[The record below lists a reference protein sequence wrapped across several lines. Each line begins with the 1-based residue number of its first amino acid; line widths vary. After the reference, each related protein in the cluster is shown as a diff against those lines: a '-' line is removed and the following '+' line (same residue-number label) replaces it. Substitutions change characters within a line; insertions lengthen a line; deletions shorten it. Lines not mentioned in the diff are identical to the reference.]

1 MTVQRVPQVPFAQI
15 ANAALRDKRLSFKAR
30 GILALVLSHSGEWS
44 ATKRW
49 LDAQSDKD
57 GPAAIQTALNELTEL
72 GYRTVSRE
80 RHGDGIRTV
89 VVWRH
94 EPKDT
99 ILCPSENLIV
109 REPERYKTRSSIEH
123 NSIEHNSLEHN
134 KETVDADLRRHGAV
148 EPFHNLNLPAVKGK
162 AASEPVNDR
171 FDSFWAAYPRRAGK
185 GAARKAWEVAIGK
198 ASWQEILLAAS
209 TFAADPNRDPEFTPH
224 PATWLNQERWND
236 DPLPAKSRKATGGD
250 ARISNYQTLYEV
262 FGREELENEQH

>member
-49 LDAQSDKD
+49 LDSQSDKD
-57 GPAAIQTALNELTEL
+57 GRAAIQTALNELTEL
-72 GYRTVSRE
+72 GYREVIHE
-80 RHGDGIRTV
+80 RFPGGIRTV

-94 EPKDT
+94 ETEGT
-99 ILCPSENLIV
+99 ISCRSGNLTV
-109 REPERYKTRSSIEH
+109 RKPDRQETESALEH
-123 NSIEHNSLEHN
+123 NSSEHNSSEHN
-134 KETVDADLRRHGAV
+134 DEQYEV
-148 EPFHNLNLPAVKGK
+148 EVFSLTEPPERPVVSGLPALRVKV
-162 AASEPVNDR
+162 ASGPENGP
-171 FDSFWAAYPRRAGK
+171 FEAFWATYPRRAGK
-185 GAARKAWEVAIGK
+185 GAARKAWESAIGK

-250 ARISNYQTLYEV
+250 AKISNYQTLYEV
-262 FGREELENEQH
+262 FGREELENE